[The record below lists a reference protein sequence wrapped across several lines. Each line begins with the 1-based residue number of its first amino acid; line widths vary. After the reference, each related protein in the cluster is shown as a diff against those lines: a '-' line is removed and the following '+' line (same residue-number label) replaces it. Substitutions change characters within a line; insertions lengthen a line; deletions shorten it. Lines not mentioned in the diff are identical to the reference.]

1 MSEYGPMYDA
11 IIASA
16 PIGYWPMTSVTDV
29 VAGVAGTLVNSPT
42 FTGAPLNADVRNS
55 LSTASQYGAM
65 RIPQSGFPSMVSLEL
80 CFELAPPTEYWRG
93 IVGVQQS
100 TSTTSGRFVLAT
112 RNTDNQLVF
121 ASQNNVTTVVPVYT
135 YSSLSDHP
143 HHLYIEYIAA
153 DGITAIYVDG
163 VVAATVAGNQLA
175 NTSTDRYITAGGYY
189 YDGGFMQGGGYV
201 SDLALYSRRLTTE
214 ELAARVALVGDPVP
228 VHQTTSSP
236 AQWGNEQSPAELAPQ
251 DPFFASVA
259 PVQGG
264 IRWLAGSI
272 TQPPQRDDYGYIEGT
287 VKNSGVSVPD
297 QRVACFD
304 NSHNLIDEVK
314 SGPDGAYRFDNLPRL
329 NGDTYVVMARDS
341 NGLLSPATADNRIP
355 EAYS

>member
-16 PIGYWPMTSVTDV
+16 PIGYWPLTSVTDV
-29 VAGVAGTLVNSPT
+29 VAGVAGTLVKSPK
-42 FTGAPLNADVRNS
+42 FTGRPLNEDTRNS
-55 LSTASQYGAM
+55 LNTSAPDGAM
-65 RIPQSGFPSMVSLEL
+65 RIAQDQYAALTSLEM
-80 CFELAPPTEYWRG
+80 CFIIAGSSSDYGRG
-93 IVGVQQS
+93 IIGLHQPS
-100 TSTTSGRFVLAT
+100 SGTTARVILVTRVSDSAVVFYSKDNSAT
-112 RNTDNQLVF
+112 LTGH
-121 ASQNNVTTVVPVYT
+121 T
-135 YSSLSDHP
+135 YATLSDRP
-143 HHLYIEYIAA
+143 HHLYIEYSVDANA
-153 DGITAIYVDG
+153 TAIYIDG
-163 VVAATVAGNQLA
+163 IFVLQYAGNQLA
-175 NTSTDRYITAGGYY
+175 NTIAGRYITAGGYY
-189 YDGGFMQGGGYV
+189 YDGDMLGGSHV

-214 ELAARVALVGDPVP
+214 ELATRVALVGDPVP
-228 VHQTTSSP
+228 VHQS
-236 AQWGNEQSPAELAPQ
+236 AELR
-251 DPFFASVA
+251 VTG
-259 PVQGG
+259 V
-264 IRWLAGSI
+264 RWIAGST

-329 NGDTYVVMARDS
+329 NSDTYVVMARDS